1 MTSIEQAPSAIDTTQ
16 GPRQAPAQSSAAPS
30 GSHFGGFRKRTM
42 TALEFV
48 ASAVSLVPDLG
59 TFYRIWVRHDLDPG
73 FREELMLAVARLNE
87 CRYCSWAHLE
97 WAGIAGV
104 ADDELAGLEQM
115 DPAHFDRRKW
125 IAICFVRE
133 LVAARFG
140 RVPPDLMQEMQAN
153 YADREIREIMFV
165 AKAMDLA
172 NRGANTW
179 DSMRARWRGQP
190 AADSRIVDE
199 AVLSAAFLLVAP
211 LVVLF
216 LARATKRPFFAMA
229 RSLIDYT
236 KDEAGRPAKQPV

>member
-16 GPRQAPAQSSAAPS
+16 SPQRAPAQASAAP
-30 GSHFGGFRKRTM
+30 GGGHFGGFRKRTM
-42 TALEFV
+42 TALELFT
-48 ASAVSLVPDLG
+48 SAVSLLPDLG

-73 FREELMLAVARLNE
+73 FREELMLAVARQNE

-97 WAGIAGV
+97 WAGIASV
-104 ADDELAGLEQM
+104 ADEDLAKLEQI
-115 DPAHFDRRKW
+115 DPARFDGRKW

-133 LVAARFG
+133 LVETRFG
-140 RVPPDLMQEMQAN
+140 RVPLDLMQEMQAS
-153 YADREIREIMFV
+153 YADREIREITFV
-165 AKAMDLA
+165 AKVMDMA

-179 DSMRARWRGQP
+179 DAMRARWRGKP
-190 AADSRIVDE
+190 AADSRILDE

-211 LVVLF
+211 LIVLF

-229 RSLIDYT
+229 RSLIDYA